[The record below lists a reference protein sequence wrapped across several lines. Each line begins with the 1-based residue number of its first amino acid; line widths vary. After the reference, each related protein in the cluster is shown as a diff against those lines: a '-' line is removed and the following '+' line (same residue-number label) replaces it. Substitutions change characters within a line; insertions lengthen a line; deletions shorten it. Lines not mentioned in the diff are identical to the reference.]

1 MKCIKLDQSSI
12 DNILENLLKR
22 SPNQYDSY
30 QDTVAAILNDVK
42 EKGDQALFE
51 YTKKF
56 DQAEITKETI
66 GLMADED
73 SELISVYYG
82 EDITEEDAQALGDE
96 LQELYPDCE
105 VEVYEGGQPIYYYVV
120 SVE

>member
-66 GLMADED
+66 A
-73 SELISVYYG
+73 V
-82 EDITEEDAQALGDE
+82 T
-96 LQELYPDCE
+96 
-105 VEVYEGGQPIYYYVV
+105 
-120 SVE
+120 